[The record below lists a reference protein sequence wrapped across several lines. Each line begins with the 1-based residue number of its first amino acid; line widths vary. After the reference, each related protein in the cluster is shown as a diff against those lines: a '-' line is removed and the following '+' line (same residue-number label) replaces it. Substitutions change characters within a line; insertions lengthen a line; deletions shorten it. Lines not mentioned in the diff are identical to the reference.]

1 MDSTE
6 YKIHGIPEVR
16 RNNTTAIG
24 PAGVLSDQ
32 IDSLL
37 YLTKKEIKM
46 KNLKFVFFAILALA
60 LMAVVV
66 TAQSP
71 EELKALAAKNAVDT
85 TVLAYKAIGGGIGFG
100 LAAGLAGIGQG
111 LVGSRAA
118 EGAARN
124 PGAAGAVQTM
134 MIIALALIE
143 SLVLFALLIVF
154 VKL

>member
-1 MDSTE
+1 M
-6 YKIHGIPEVR
+6 
-16 RNNTTAIG
+16 N
-24 PAGVLSDQ
+24 
-32 IDSLL
+32 
-37 YLTKKEIKM
+37 KM
-46 KNLKFVFFAILALA
+46 KYVLYATLALA
-60 LMAVVV
+60 LMAIPAM
-66 TAQSP
+66 AQ
-71 EELKALAAKNAVDT
+71 AADNESSVNA
-85 TVLAYKAIGGGIGFG
+85 AKAIGGGIGFG

-124 PGAAGAVQTM
+124 PGAAGTVQTL

>member
-1 MDSTE
+1 MNKVK
-6 YKIHGIPEVR
+6 Y
-16 RNNTTAIG
+16 
-24 PAGVLSDQ
+24 
-32 IDSLL
+32 
-37 YLTKKEIKM
+37 
-46 KNLKFVFFAILALA
+46 VFFALLALA
-60 LMAVVV
+60 LMAIVAS
-66 TAQSP
+66 AQAGGDVA
-71 EELKALAAKNAVDT
+71 ELAKKNAVDT

-124 PGAAGAVQTM
+124 PGAAGTVQTM

>member
-1 MDSTE
+1 M
-6 YKIHGIPEVR
+6 
-16 RNNTTAIG
+16 N
-24 PAGVLSDQ
+24 
-32 IDSLL
+32 
-37 YLTKKEIKM
+37 KM
-46 KNLKFVFFAILALA
+46 KYVFYATLALA
-60 LMAVVV
+60 LMAMVA
-66 TAQSP
+66 TGQSP
-71 EELKALAAKNAVDT
+71 EELKVLANKNAVDP

-124 PGAAGAVQTM
+124 PGAAGTVQTI

>member
-1 MDSTE
+1 
-6 YKIHGIPEVR
+6 
-16 RNNTTAIG
+16 
-24 PAGVLSDQ
+24 
-32 IDSLL
+32 
-37 YLTKKEIKM
+37 M
-46 KNLKFVFFAILALA
+46 KNLKFVFFALLAIG
-60 LMAVVV
+60 LMAVASF
-66 TAQSP
+66 AQAGGANAGGASN
-71 EELKALAAKNAVDT
+71 EFTVGAA
-85 TVLAYKAIGGGIGFG
+85 KAIGGGIGFG

-124 PGAAGAVQTM
+124 PGAAGTVQTM

>member
-1 MDSTE
+1 M
-6 YKIHGIPEVR
+6 
-16 RNNTTAIG
+16 N
-24 PAGVLSDQ
+24 
-32 IDSLL
+32 
-37 YLTKKEIKM
+37 
-46 KNLKFVFFAILALA
+46 KFKYVFFAMLALV
-60 LMAVVV
+60 L
-66 TAQSP
+66 TAIP
-71 EELKALAAKNAVDT
+71 ALAQAGGAADNESS
-85 TVLAYKAIGGGIGFG
+85 VLAAKAIGGGIGFG

-124 PGAAGAVQTM
+124 PGAAGTVQTM

>member
-1 MDSTE
+1 M
-6 YKIHGIPEVR
+6 
-16 RNNTTAIG
+16 N
-24 PAGVLSDQ
+24 
-32 IDSLL
+32 
-37 YLTKKEIKM
+37 KM
-46 KNLKFVFFAILALA
+46 KYVLYATIAIA
-60 LMAVVV
+60 LMAVVAA
-66 TAQSP
+66 AQP
-71 EELKALAAKNAVDT
+71 GGAGAADNES
-85 TVLAYKAIGGGIGFG
+85 TVSAAKAIGGGIGFG

-124 PGAAGAVQTM
+124 PGAAGTVQTL

>member
-1 MDSTE
+1 
-6 YKIHGIPEVR
+6 
-16 RNNTTAIG
+16 
-24 PAGVLSDQ
+24 
-32 IDSLL
+32 
-37 YLTKKEIKM
+37 M
-46 KNLKFVFFAILALA
+46 KNLKFVFFAMMAIALLAIS
-60 LMAVVV
+60 
-66 TAQSP
+66 TFAQGAGDNEFSVSS
-71 EELKALAAKNAVDT
+71 A
-85 TVLAYKAIGGGIGFG
+85 KAIGGGIGFG

-124 PGAAGAVQTM
+124 PGAAGTVQTL

>member
-1 MDSTE
+1 M
-6 YKIHGIPEVR
+6 
-16 RNNTTAIG
+16 N
-24 PAGVLSDQ
+24 
-32 IDSLL
+32 
-37 YLTKKEIKM
+37 KM
-46 KNLKFVFFAILALA
+46 KYVVYATLALA
-60 LMAVVV
+60 LMAVV
-66 TAQSP
+66 ASAEP
-71 EELKALAAKNAVDT
+71 GAAAGAADNDS
-85 TVLAYKAIGGGIGFG
+85 TVLAAKAIGGGIGFG

-124 PGAAGAVQTM
+124 PGAAGTVQTL

>member
-1 MDSTE
+1 MNKLKYVVYATL
-6 YKIHGIPEVR
+6 
-16 RNNTTAIG
+16 AIAIMAIVASAQPG
-24 PAGVLSDQ
+24 GGAAGGAHNESSV
-32 IDSLL
+32 
-37 YLTKKEIKM
+37 
-46 KNLKFVFFAILALA
+46 
-60 LMAVVV
+60 
-66 TAQSP
+66 
-71 EELKALAAKNAVDT
+71 LAA
-85 TVLAYKAIGGGIGFG
+85 KAIGGGIGFG

-124 PGAAGAVQTM
+124 PGAAGTVQTL

>member
-1 MDSTE
+1 MKK
-6 YKIHGIPEVR
+6 YKYVLFA
-16 RNNTTAIG
+16 TLAI
-24 PAGVLSDQ
+24 
-32 IDSLL
+32 
-37 YLTKKEIKM
+37 
-46 KNLKFVFFAILALA
+46 A
-60 LMAVVV
+60 LMAVAAM
-66 TAQSP
+66 AQGAADNESTVSGY
-71 EELKALAAKNAVDT
+71 KAL
-85 TVLAYKAIGGGIGFG
+85 GGGIGFG

-124 PGAAGAVQTM
+124 PGAAGTVQTM

>member
-1 MDSTE
+1 
-6 YKIHGIPEVR
+6 
-16 RNNTTAIG
+16 
-24 PAGVLSDQ
+24 
-32 IDSLL
+32 
-37 YLTKKEIKM
+37 M
-46 KNLKFVFFAILALA
+46 KNLKYAFYATMALA
-60 LMAVVV
+60 LMAVPAF
-66 TAQSP
+66 AQAADNESSV
-71 EELKALAAKNAVDT
+71 LAA
-85 TVLAYKAIGGGIGFG
+85 KAIGGGIGFG

-124 PGAAGAVQTM
+124 PGAAGTVQTL

>member
-1 MDSTE
+1 MK
-6 YKIHGIPEVR
+6 KIKYVLFA
-16 RNNTTAIG
+16 TLAI
-24 PAGVLSDQ
+24 
-32 IDSLL
+32 
-37 YLTKKEIKM
+37 
-46 KNLKFVFFAILALA
+46 A
-60 LMAVVV
+60 LMSVA
-66 TAQSP
+66 
-71 EELKALAAKNAVDT
+71 ALGQAGAPDNESTVNAA
-85 TVLAYKAIGGGIGFG
+85 KAIGGGIGFG

-124 PGAAGAVQTM
+124 PGAAGTVQTM

>member
-1 MDSTE
+1 MNKFKYVMYATLAIALLAVATFAQAGAADNEST
-6 YKIHGIPEVR
+6 V
-16 RNNTTAIG
+16 
-24 PAGVLSDQ
+24 S
-32 IDSLL
+32 
-37 YLTKKEIKM
+37 
-46 KNLKFVFFAILALA
+46 
-60 LMAVVV
+60 
-66 TAQSP
+66 
-71 EELKALAAKNAVDT
+71 AA
-85 TVLAYKAIGGGIGFG
+85 KAIGGGIGFG

-124 PGAAGAVQTM
+124 PGAAGTVQTL

>member
-1 MDSTE
+1 MN
-6 YKIHGIPEVR
+6 K
-16 RNNTTAIG
+16 
-24 PAGVLSDQ
+24 
-32 IDSLL
+32 
-37 YLTKKEIKM
+37 
-46 KNLKFVFFAILALA
+46 LKYVVYATLALA
-60 LMAVVV
+60 LMTVVAS
-66 TAQSP
+66 AQP
-71 EELKALAAKNAVDT
+71 GGAGAADNDS
-85 TVLAYKAIGGGIGFG
+85 TVLAAKAIGGGIGFG

-124 PGAAGAVQTM
+124 PGAAGTVQTL

>member
-1 MDSTE
+1 MNKVK
-6 YKIHGIPEVR
+6 Y
-16 RNNTTAIG
+16 
-24 PAGVLSDQ
+24 
-32 IDSLL
+32 
-37 YLTKKEIKM
+37 
-46 KNLKFVFFAILALA
+46 VFFATLALA
-60 LMAVVV
+60 LMAL
-66 TAQSP
+66 P
-71 EELKALAAKNAVDT
+71 ALAQGGAAAAGDNNFSVGA
-85 TVLAYKAIGGGIGFG
+85 AKAIGGGIGFG

-124 PGAAGAVQTM
+124 PGAAGTVQTL